1 MRRRRSTL
9 DRFGFLMLG
18 LLLVAPGCADSDDN
32 GGEGEGEGE
41 GEGAEGEGEGA
52 EGEGEG
58 AADSCTA
65 DRQCDAGE
73 ICKNLVCIEGCRTSE
88 TCPEG
93 QFCKDNK
100 CRSNCT
106 ADAECG
112 DGRFC
117 SNGVCRDGCSN
128 DNACGAGKV
137 CVSNKCVAG
146 ECNVQK
152 LCPEGKICNRNHECV
167 DDVVTCSKD
176 AECGQGQ
183 VCVGGACVRGTCSA
197 ETKCPD
203 GQQCNANHNCELIIV
218 ECTDTDGDGYG
229 PGCDKGADCDDTD
242 KDVNPGVTED
252 AATLCDDG
260 IDNDCDGR
268 DAVCGDVDEDGDGV
282 TVKEGDCDDSD
293 PSVSPKK
300 EEIPYN
306 GKDDD
311 CKPATSDVDVDGD
324 GHAGTQVQDGDDCN
338 DGDPTVHPD
347 AREIPGNGKDED
359 CDGEDG
365 VADDQDR
372 DGDGFTGQQGD
383 CDDNDAA
390 VNPDATEVPYN
401 RKDDDCDPATKDND
415 LDGDGVPQPQDCAD
429 DDPAV
434 KPGAA
439 EVPYNGKDDD
449 CNEVTS
455 DTDVDGDGVAA
466 IQAGGTDCN
475 DQNAAVKPGG
485 TEVTYNGLDDDC
497 DPATKDD
504 DLDGDGFRRA
514 EDCNDTD
521 ATVNPGATENAEV
534 NCSDGIDHDCAGGDV
549 ICGSEWLDADGDGF
563 SILVDCD
570 DDDPNVNPGAPEIS
584 NNGKDDDCNAAT
596 GDLCTADRFD
606 RAASNGSPATATP
619 VEDGNTS
626 GVQYTDLMICHG
638 DHDWYRIDLLANEG
652 LEVDIFFQH
661 AEGDLDLEIVKVIGG
676 EQEVMDASWTE
687 GDTETAYVPRAGVG
701 ATYYIHVYG
710 YENAKAAYKMT
721 VNVFSDCIDDWYE
734 HNDQASEA
742 YPLDAWE
749 IIAGQVCDRDDD
761 WYSIELSQAGSL
773 RVDLLFQQKQGD
785 LDLRVLK
792 NGQQVGSSNT
802 STDDERVTIANAAAG
817 VYQIH
822 VTGYNGAKGPYRL
835 MATVGATERTISVDQ
850 NPRLAIPDA
859 TASEDGYLA
868 YRMALNAPANS
879 VAVSLTIKDL
889 DINHTWLPDLF
900 VALEMGDAFAILWAN
915 EGDATDGTDGGVDD
929 DWFLGTSRD
938 INFDNRRYHEFDLT
952 PLGAELV
959 LHIWDEGMLDT
970 GDLAD
975 IDVDLKYLSR

>member
-311 CKPATSDVDVDGD
+311 C
-324 GHAGTQVQDGDDCN
+324 
-338 DGDPTVHPD
+338 
-347 AREIPGNGKDED
+347 
-359 CDGEDG
+359 
-365 VADDQDR
+365 
-372 DGDGFTGQQGD
+372 
-383 CDDNDAA
+383 
-390 VNPDATEVPYN
+390 
-401 RKDDDCDPATKDND
+401 
-415 LDGDGVPQPQDCAD
+415 
-429 DDPAV
+429 
-434 KPGAA
+434 
-439 EVPYNGKDDD
+439 
-449 CNEVTS
+449 NEVTS

-514 EDCNDTD
+514 EDCKDTD